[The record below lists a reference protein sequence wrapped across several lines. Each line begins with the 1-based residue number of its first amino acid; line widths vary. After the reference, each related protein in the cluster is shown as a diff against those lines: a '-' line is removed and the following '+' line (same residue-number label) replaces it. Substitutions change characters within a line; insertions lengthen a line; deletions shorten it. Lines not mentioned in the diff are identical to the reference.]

1 MEEKGMKESMKDR
14 RLHGER
20 KCDQPW
26 TNWEWMRF
34 PGSPMKS
41 EMNKEK
47 RGMEFEAEFE
57 TDGDLTK
64 SIPQLVCDFN
74 FEILKLGIGA
84 KEERILLTAL
94 KRMVAMMAQV
104 AMKSDKVSDQMI
116 QLTNRITDLTR
127 WLLRLTVVIAILTLA
142 MVVIPPLIKK

>member
-14 RLHGER
+14 SEHGER

-34 PGSPMKS
+34 PGSPLKS

-47 RGMEFEAEFE
+47 RSMEFEAEFE
-57 TDGDLTK
+57 TDGDLIK

-84 KEERILLTAL
+84 KEERILLIAL
-94 KRMVAMMAQV
+94 KRMVAMMGQV
-104 AMKSDKVSDQMI
+104 AIKNDRVSDQMI
-116 QLTNRITDLTR
+116 ALTKRIKWLT
-127 WLLRLTVVIAILTLA
+127 WGIFFIAIVTIGF
-142 MVVIPPLIKK
+142 MIFSYVQSK